1 MDNPTRI
8 VFVSRF
14 NRIMAVAL
22 WVIVALLL
30 VTALVNGDGT
40 TRLLA
45 LVPAAFGAIL
55 GWTVLWHPHVVVDDD
70 EIEVVNV
77 FSTVRVPWAALVHV
91 DTRFALTLVT
101 PHRKVAA
108 WAAPAPGRA
117 GVAIARRRG
126 QRHGRVIPDTQGQRN
141 AGDLLTTDSGDAA
154 YLVRE
159 RWDSLREAGRI
170 VLGVADSTPVP
181 LRVHVV
187 TLVALVATGVGGWFA
202 IAAQ

>member
-1 MDNPTRI
+1 MDSTRV

-30 VTALVNGDGT
+30 VTALVNGHGT

-55 GWTVLWHPHVVVDDD
+55 GWTVLWNPHVVVDDV
-70 EIEVVNV
+70 EIRVVNV
-77 FSTVRVPWAALVHV
+77 FSTVRIPWAALVHV

-126 QRHGRVIPDTQGQRN
+126 QRHGRVVPSVGDGQRA